1 MTKVYCEH
9 CGKFLFET
17 ETPSDNLGS
26 IASEAQH
33 KGFVA
38 KLPVFYG
45 VEHFVFFCDKECS
58 KTWINEHSTP
68 EQREEADKVVGE
80 MRKTMESKEFREGLL
95 DGLSKIQQIVKTFN
109 KKL

>member
-17 ETPSDNLGS
+17 EIPDTNLGA

-38 KLPVFYG
+38 KLPVFFG
-45 VEHFVFFCDKECS
+45 VEHFIFFCDKECS
-58 KTWINEHSTP
+58 KTWTNEHSTP
-68 EQREEADKVVGE
+68 IQRENAIKVMSE
-80 MRKTMESKEFREGLL
+80 MKKTMESKEFKEGLL
-95 DGLSKIQQIVKTFN
+95 DGLQKIQKIVKEL
-109 KKL
+109 KK

>member
-17 ETPSDNLGS
+17 ETPDTNLGS

-38 KLPVFYG
+38 KLPVFFG
-45 VEHFVFFCDKECS
+45 VQHFIFFCDKECS
-58 KTWINEHSTP
+58 KIWTNEHSTP
-68 EQREEADKVVGE
+68 EQRETANKVVGE
-80 MRKTMESKEFREGLL
+80 MKKTMESKEFQEGLL
-95 DGLSKIQQIVKTFN
+95 NGLQTIQNIVKGL
-109 KKL
+109 KK